1 MRSSVLFVAAVCL
14 HPVAIHITSAS
25 HSLDDPSI
33 HRQCRGPPDRCCTDC
48 QHHQHTT
55 ICRPASHPGI
65 STRGGLSKGRRETQL
80 AERFYLLASGATHG
94 TLPSTGITIT
104 YHLTRNTT
112 ITADRHH
119 PENRRTCLHCAN
131 TNGA

>member
-1 MRSSVLFVAAVCL
+1 MASAVDPLIDVAPTASTTNTRPSAGLQAIRASAHAAVC
-14 HPVAIHITSAS
+14 PKAGQGT
-25 HSLDDPSI
+25 
-33 HRQCRGPPDRCCTDC
+33 
-48 QHHQHTT
+48 
-55 ICRPASHPGI
+55 
-65 STRGGLSKGRRETQL
+65 RETQL
-80 AERFYLLASGATHG
+80 AERFYSLASGATHG